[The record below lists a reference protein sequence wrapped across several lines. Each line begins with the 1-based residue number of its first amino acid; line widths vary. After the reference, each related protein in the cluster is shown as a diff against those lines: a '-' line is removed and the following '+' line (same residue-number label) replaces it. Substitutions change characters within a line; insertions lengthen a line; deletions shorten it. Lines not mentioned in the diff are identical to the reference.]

1 MTSFTL
7 DTLGTTGSGVAA
19 HTFMPYP
26 APGVP
31 MRVAVLSPDLELT
44 LDERDRP
51 TPKAD
56 ELLVRMRSIGICGS
70 DVHYYE
76 HGRIGGYVVDSP
88 LILGHES
95 AGEVVAVGENV
106 DDSRVGERVT
116 LEPGIPCRRCE
127 HCARGEYN
135 LCPDVTF
142 MATPPDDGA
151 FAEYVAWPADFA
163 YTLPDEVSLDEGALV
178 EPLSVGI
185 HVARRADV
193 DVGDSVL
200 VTGCGPIGLLVMEA
214 VRAAGATD
222 VILSDVVPEKL
233 ALADER
239 GADVTVDVSETDL
252 RAAVDDA
259 TDGRGVDVVVEASGA
274 PSAVQGAFDAVRRG
288 GSVVLV
294 GLAPDGEVPLD
305 TNEIIDNELDVFG
318 SFRYR
323 NSYPAAIRLLADG
336 AVDVAG
342 IVDFEADLDDVDSAF
357 QRAQAPET
365 VKGMIRLDE

>member
-1 MTSFTL
+1 
-7 DTLGTTGSGVAA
+7 
-19 HTFMPYP
+19 
-26 APGVP
+26 
-31 MRVAVLSPDLELT
+31 MRVAVLSPELELT
-44 LDERDRP
+44 LEDRDRP
-51 TPKAD
+51 DPGPD
-56 ELLVRMRSIGICGS
+56 DVLVRMRSVGICGS

-76 HGRIGGYVVDSP
+76 HGRIGDYVVDSP

-106 DDSRVGERVT
+106 DDGRVGERVT
-116 LEPGIPCRRCE
+116 LEPGVPCRRCE

-135 LCPDVTF
+135 LCADVTF

-163 YTLPDEVSLDEGALV
+163 YTLPDNVSMDEGALV

-185 HVARRADV
+185 HVARRADI

-200 VTGCGPIGLLVMEA
+200 VTGSGPIGLLVMEA

-222 VILSDVVPEKL
+222 VIVSDVVPEKL
-233 ALADER
+233 ALAEER
-239 GADVTVDVSETDL
+239 GADLTVDVTEHDL
-252 RAAVDDA
+252 QTAVTEA

-274 PSAVQGAFDAVRRG
+274 PPAVQGAFDAVRRG

-323 NSYPAAIRLLADG
+323 NTYPAALDLLADG
-336 AVDVAG
+336 AVDVEG
-342 IVDFEADLDDVDSAF
+342 IIDFDAAIDDVDAAF
-357 QRAQAPET
+357 QRAQEPET
-365 VKGMIRLDE
+365 VKGMIRLDSE